1 MSTPVRK
8 LNGKKGRAAAANC
21 PHVEV
26 CNAPPYHADVM
37 ASLDELSRSVGLL
50 LEQTQQHSD
59 RIIAVADR
67 LHDVS
72 QRQVVADER
81 ETKWLE
87 TVGGFERAVAALRR
101 EAKDA

>member
-1 MSTPVRK
+1 MSSPVKK
-8 LNGKKGRAAAANC
+8 LNGKKGRPIAAC
-21 PHVEV
+21 PHTEQCV
-26 CNAPPYHADVM
+26 APTYHADVM

-72 QRQVVADER
+72 QRQVVADQR
-81 ETKWLE
+81 EAEWLS
-87 TVGGFERAVAALRR
+87 TLNGFTRAVAALRQ
-101 EAKDA
+101 EAESA